1 MKVLEQELDMGL
13 HGNVKV
19 DLLDNLQ
26 VFSYSYLSGIQEA
39 MLARHIV
46 LLKQITEG
54 VSEQVTQGHEV
65 VEKGLG
71 DGVDAAWCAAS
82 RWLCAMCISSVF
94 KGN

>member
-1 MKVLEQELDMGL
+1 MGL

-54 VSEQVTQGHEV
+54 VSEQVTQGCSQRV
-65 VEKGLG
+65 MKSWRRAL
-71 DGVDAAWCAAS
+71 
-82 RWLCAMCISSVF
+82 AMA
-94 KGN
+94 